1 MYKIKKNI
9 QYELFL
15 IPALV
20 AYTVFI
26 VVPLIQSGIY
36 SFTNF
41 DGVQQ
46 SYGFVGFQNYWE
58 IFTDDALM
66 GALGFTIMYMVC
78 MVVIITVLAIPLAIL
93 LDKKGRGKGIQR
105 AVFFFPAIP
114 SKLLVGYLWCFIFA
128 PTSTG
133 VINVILKNVFHMDA
147 VPWTSDPLLAKISII
162 TVAIW
167 CNLGYHAMLYL
178 AYLQAI
184 SNDYYEAAEIDG
196 ATWWQKFR
204 YITYP
209 MLAPAM
215 TISLM
220 LLITDSHKIF
230 DLPKAMTDGGPGFST
245 YTITQVIMLRGVTE
259 QKYGQA
265 SAMSMIFCL
274 MVLVIAVIQITLS
287 QRREENVR

>member
-93 LDKKGRGKGIQR
+93 LDKREEER
-105 AVFFFPAIP
+105 ESSARYFSFRLFPA
-114 SKLLVGYLWCFIFA
+114 SCW
-128 PTSTG
+128 
-133 VINVILKNVFHMDA
+133 
-147 VPWTSDPLLAKISII
+147 
-162 TVAIW
+162 
-167 CNLGYHAMLYL
+167 
-178 AYLQAI
+178 
-184 SNDYYEAAEIDG
+184 
-196 ATWWQKFR
+196 
-204 YITYP
+204 
-209 MLAPAM
+209 
-215 TISLM
+215 
-220 LLITDSHKIF
+220 
-230 DLPKAMTDGGPGFST
+230 
-245 YTITQVIMLRGVTE
+245 
-259 QKYGQA
+259 
-265 SAMSMIFCL
+265 
-274 MVLVIAVIQITLS
+274 
-287 QRREENVR
+287 